1 MLFFF
6 LKLQQQISILNQVQK
21 ISKQTSSPY
30 WGPPVQWG
38 RREMNCNTNHWSKS
52 FFDQNSGWRYIFW
65 QAFAVEDGRWEAWN
79 DPQKRDRPNIT
90 LHTIYIEWSIFT
102 NQLHWHINGQVIC
115 CLYILGLNHPWWY
128 FVWKVSIGNPPAWVW
143 IPFSCHSGK
152 AMTKVFLIRFSLLLF
167 KECTQ
172 GIKNYNVQI
181 YFFPDRLRDNSVSN
195 NNWNFG
201 HLPMRCFVKA
211 I

>member
-102 NQLHWHINGQVIC
+102 NQLHWHINVQVISFF
-115 CLYILGLNHPWWY
+115 YILGLNHLSWC
-128 FVWKVSIGNPPAWVW
+128 VLWKPPWVW
-143 IPFSCHSGK
+143 IPFSCHPPFRKSYDKGFFDP
-152 AMTKVFLIRFSLLLF
+152 VFSSI
-167 KECTQ
+167 
-172 GIKNYNVQI
+172 VQRMHTRDKKLQCSNKS
-181 YFFPDRLRDNSVSN
+181 FPDRLRDNSVSN

-201 HLPMRCFVKA
+201 HLPMRWNSSFVLDCL
-211 I
+211 